1 MASDAG
7 TCCHERDECDRLRDV
22 VLRTGD
28 SLGWQPR
35 DVMAFAEGL
44 TGCPW
49 VSCGSAEFAA
59 VLDEYQML
67 IRAIEAKRAQRAAR
81 EREHGSAG
89 VEGGS
94 DAPPG

>member
-1 MASDAG
+1 MASNARV
-7 TCCHERDECDRLRDV
+7 CRNERDKENHLRDV
-22 VLRTGD
+22 VLQLGER
-28 SLGWQPR
+28 LGWEPR

-49 VSCGSAEFAA
+49 VRCASVEFAA

-67 IRAIEAKRAQRAAR
+67 IQAIEAKGAQRAAR

-94 DAPPG
+94 DASPG

>member
-7 TCCHERDECDRLRDV
+7 TCRHKCDEGDRLRDV
-22 VLRTGD
+22 VLRIGE
-28 SLGWQPR
+28 SLGWEPR
-35 DVMAFAEGL
+35 DVMAFAEDL

-49 VSCGSAEFAA
+49 VRCGSVEFVA
-59 VLDEYQML
+59 VLDEYLML
-67 IRAIEAKRAQRAAR
+67 NQAIEAKRAQRAAR

>member
-1 MASDAG
+1 MASNAG
-7 TCCHERDECDRLRDV
+7 IRLNEHDEENHLRDV
-22 VLRTGD
+22 VLQLGER
-28 SLGWQPR
+28 LGWGPR

-49 VSCGSAEFAA
+49 VRCGSVEFAA

-67 IRAIEAKRAQRAAR
+67 IQAIEAKRTRRAVR

-89 VEGGS
+89 VEGE
-94 DAPPG
+94 PYVFPG

>member
-1 MASDAG
+1 MGSDAG
-7 TCCHERDECDRLRDV
+7 TCRHECDEGERLRDV
-22 VLRTGD
+22 VLGIGE
-28 SLGWQPR
+28 SLGWETR

-49 VSCGSAEFAA
+49 VRCGSVEFVA
-59 VLDEYQML
+59 VLEEYKML
-67 IRAIEAKRAQRAAR
+67 IQAIEAKRAQRAAR

-94 DAPPG
+94 DASPG